1 MSERTPLDTAFSRFR
16 RMDQHRTGSPIM
28 RLMRGLEAT
37 VTQWGLDTSA
47 VTLAAELADLEAPG
61 VLLTGRAPLILA
73 GLVALAD
80 AQQGSTRT
88 ALGQHFTDQAEA
100 IAQAAMFDG
109 APWTARALADAAEA
123 LIRSETLSIVGSAV
137 EDRRPFIVQDGHLY
151 MQRMLHAEVTLA
163 ARLRARIETK
173 TTADSDAISKA
184 WDDVAARPAV
194 HKGTTITLSEEQRAA
209 VHRAAGQSLTFVA
222 GGPGTGK
229 TSIVVAMLRVLVR
242 LGLDPAAVALAA
254 PTGKAAWRMG
264 DAIDSAL
271 DAVADPAELDTTLR
285 AERPVSQTLHRLLG
299 YSPTTERFVHDADNP
314 LSAEVVIV
322 DEGSMID
329 LFLMERLVAAV
340 RPDARLVVL
349 GDADQ
354 LPSVAAGAVFRD
366 VGEAAPQASA
376 QLTES
381 YRMRA
386 DNVNGAAILKAAQC
400 IGAGETPSIP
410 LRAKAADLTWAGIEQ
425 VVLDVPGRRAFW
437 QTWADRHAL
446 PPRLVQRTWRV
457 DSEGL
462 AAFQTPDLDVL
473 FATNERARILCLTRR
488 LDTGAERIN
497 AQMHEQH
504 AKRVGQP
511 TQVPILVGEPVMML
525 HNDYDRMLFNGDQGL
540 TLWVEEPDG
549 RRPMAVFARAGGGYR
564 AFHLDA
570 LGNRVTLCYAMTVHK
585 SQGSEFDAL
594 ALVLPE
600 EDLPLLSR
608 PLLYTAVTRSKQSVV
623 VIGEPEM
630 LGMGIARASNRDS
643 GLAARLRQVDVE
655 AAPETAPN

>member
-1 MSERTPLDTAFSRFR
+1 MSERAPLDTAFSRFR
-16 RMDQHRTGSPIM
+16 RMDQRRTGSPIT

-37 VTQWGLDTSA
+37 VSQWGLDPSA
-47 VTLAAELADLEAPG
+47 VTLAAELADLEAPEH
-61 VLLTGRAPLILA
+61 RAPLILA
-73 GLVALAD
+73 GLVTLAD

-88 ALGQHFTDQAEA
+88 ALDQHFTDRAEA
-100 IAQAAMFDG
+100 IAQAAMFEG
-109 APWTARALADAAEA
+109 APWTPKALADAAEA
-123 LIRSETLSIVGSAV
+123 LIRSETLSIVGTAV
-137 EDRRPFIVQDGHLY
+137 EDRRPFIVQDGHVY

-163 ARLRARIETK
+163 ARLRARVEADTVV
-173 TTADSDAISKA
+173 DSDAISKA
-184 WDDVAARPAV
+184 WADVAARPAV
-194 HKGTTITLSEEQRAA
+194 RKGTPITLSDEQKAA
-209 VHRAAGQSLTFVA
+209 VHRAAAQSLTFVA

-242 LGLDPAAVALAA
+242 LGLDPSAVALAA

-264 DAIDSAL
+264 DAISSAL
-271 DAVADPAELDTTLR
+271 DAVAEPAELDTTLR
-285 AERPVSQTLHRLLG
+285 AETPVPQTLHRLLG
-299 YSPTTERFVHDADNP
+299 YSPTTERFAHDADNP

-366 VGEAAPQASA
+366 VGKAAPQASA
-376 QLTES
+376 RLTES

-386 DNVNGAAILKAAQC
+386 DDPNGAAILTAAQS
-400 IGAGETPSIP
+400 IGRGDTPEIP
-410 LRAKAADLTWAGIEQ
+410 LRAQMTDLDWKGIEQ
-425 VVLDVPGRRAFW
+425 IVLDGPGRRTFW
-437 QTWADRHAL
+437 KTWADTHSL

-511 TQVPILVGEPVMML
+511 SQFPILVGEPVMML

-549 RRPMAVFARAGGGYR
+549 RRPMAVFAKSGGGYR

-585 SQGSEFDAL
+585 SQGSEFESL

-600 EDLPLLSR
+600 EDMPLLSR

-623 VIGEPEM
+623 VIGAPEM
-630 LGMGIARASNRDS
+630 LAMGVARAAERDS
-643 GLAARLRQVDVE
+643 GLAARLV
-655 AAPETAPN
+655 ATSETEPNAT

>member
-1 MSERTPLDTAFSRFR
+1 MSERAPLDTAFSRFR
-16 RMDQHRTGSPIM
+16 RMDQRRVGSPIT
-28 RLMRGLEAT
+28 RFMRGLEAT
-37 VTQWGLDTSA
+37 VTQWGVDASA
-47 VTLAAELADLEAPG
+47 VTLAAELADLEAPEH
-61 VLLTGRAPLILA
+61 RAPLILA
-73 GLVALAD
+73 GLVTLVD

-88 ALGQHFTDQAEA
+88 ALKQHFSDQAAA
-100 IAQAAMFDG
+100 IAQAALFDG
-109 APWTARALADAAEA
+109 APWTAKALADAAEA
-123 LIRSETLSIVGSAV
+123 LIRSETLSIVGTAV
-137 EDRRPFIVQDGHLY
+137 EDRRPFILQDGHLY
-151 MQRMLHAEVTLA
+151 MQRMLHAEVALA
-163 ARLRARIETK
+163 GRLRARIE
-173 TTADSDAISKA
+173 AEAAVDSESISKA

-194 HKGTTITLSEEQRAA
+194 RKGTPITLSDEQKAA
-209 VHRAAGQSLTFVA
+209 VRRAAGQSLTFVA

-242 LGLDPAAVALAA
+242 LGLDPASVALAA

-264 DAIDSAL
+264 DAISSAL
-271 DAVADPAELDTTLR
+271 DAVADPAEIDTRLR
-285 AERPVSQTLHRLLG
+285 AETPVAQTLHRLLG
-299 YSPTTERFVHDADNP
+299 YSPTTERFAHDADNP

-329 LFLMERLVAAV
+329 LFLMERLLAAV

-366 VGEAAPQASA
+366 VGAAAPQASA
-376 QLTES
+376 RLTQS

-386 DNVNGAAILKAAQC
+386 DNKNGAAILTAAQC
-400 IGAGETPSIP
+400 IGRGEPPAIP
-410 LRAKAADLTWAGIEQ
+410 LRADAGALAWAGIEQ
-425 VVLDVPGRRAFW
+425 VVLDVPARRAFW
-437 QTWADRHAL
+437 QTWADRHRL
-446 PPRLVQRTWRV
+446 EPRLVQRTWRV

-462 AAFQTPDLDVL
+462 AAFQTHDLDAL
-473 FATNERARILCLTRR
+473 FAANERARILCLTRVM
-488 LDTGAERIN
+488 DTGAERIN

-549 RRPMAVFARAGGGYR
+549 RRPMAVFAKAGGGYR

-585 SQGSEFDAL
+585 SQGSEFESL

-623 VIGEPEM
+623 VIGAPEM
-630 LGMGIARASNRDS
+630 LAIGVARASERDS
-643 GLAARLRQVDVE
+643 GLADRLAGRDDSPD
-655 AAPETAPN
+655 APG